1 MTRIYAAFV
10 ALVAGPDRA
19 HAPGEGPLY
28 HGLQEQRGC
37 STRMA
42 NAAFKLCCSRSMK
55 KDR

>member
-1 MTRIYAAFV
+1 MTRVYAAFV

-37 STRMA
+37 YEDGERGLQA
-42 NAAFKLCCSRSMK
+42 VLFPV
-55 KDR
+55 DEEG